1 LQIFVNF
8 FAINKKVCIFV
19 LLQRS
24 NGLKHKIMTFLLIE
38 AASGT
43 GMFQVQQ
50 GAGTVIGQFE
60 SIEEAEMA
68 FEARM
73 REILSESEAMRHS
86 DLFLLDESRNRV

>member
-1 LQIFVNF
+1 M
-8 FAINKKVCIFV
+8 CIFV

-24 NGLKHKIMTFLLIE
+24 NGLKHKIMIFLIE
-38 AASGT
+38 ASAGT
-43 GMFQVQQ
+43 GLFQVQQ